1 VIRWKESV
9 AILQMKSYGASM
21 IAWTR
26 PFLLPRRRRASV

>member
-1 VIRWKESV
+1 VIDRKESV
-9 AILQMKSYGASM
+9 AILRLRSYGASM